1 MLTPFSPLWAH
12 VGTMR
17 ATAALLLFA
26 SACPAGAAELTIELR
41 TPAGEP
47 VPNAVVSLYPG
58 GKPAPFG
65 PMRGPFQIAQRDIQF
80 QPFVLIVPVGGQVAF
95 PNYDSFRHHVYS
107 FSPAKRFELKL
118 YAREQDRSVRFDK
131 AGVVPLG
138 CNIHDQMTAFVK
150 VSDTGLAA
158 RSDASGRIVFA
169 DVPAGAVLARLWH
182 PWLRAP
188 GNQAELRWILPARGG
203 QRHALTV
210 KLRPPPRP
218 GASY

>member
-1 MLTPFSPLWAH
+1 
-12 VGTMR
+12 MR
-17 ATAALLLFA
+17 ATAFLALIALA
-26 SACPAGAAELTIELR
+26 GPAAAAELTVELR
-41 TPAGEP
+41 TPAGQP

-58 GKPAPFG
+58 GRATPLAPL
-65 PMRGPFQIAQRDIQF
+65 RGPFQIAQRNTQF

-118 YAREQDRSVRFDK
+118 YAREQDRTVRFDR

-150 VSDTGLAA
+150 VADTGLVA
-158 RSDASGRIVFA
+158 RSDAAGRIVFPN
-169 DVPAGAVLARLWH
+169 VPAGPLIARLWH
-182 PWLRAP
+182 PYLRLP
-188 GNQAELRWILPARGG
+188 GNQAELRWTLPARGG
-203 QRHALTV
+203 QHHMLTL

-218 GASY
+218 GAAY

>member
-1 MLTPFSPLWAH
+1 MRGLLTF
-12 VGTMR
+12 
-17 ATAALLLFA
+17 LLIA
-26 SACPAGAAELTIELR
+26 SACPAGAAELVIELR
-41 TPAGEP
+41 TPSGAP

-58 GKPAPFG
+58 GRPAPLG
-65 PMRGPFQIAQRDIQF
+65 PMRGAYRIAQRNTQF
-80 QPFVLIVPVGGQVAF
+80 QPFVMIVPVGGQVAF

-158 RSDASGRIVFA
+158 KSDASGRIVFA
-169 DVPAGAVLARLWH
+169 NVPAGPVVARLWH

-188 GNQAELRWILPARGG
+188 GNQAELRWTLPARGA
-203 QRHALTV
+203 QRHALTL

>member
-1 MLTPFSPLWAH
+1 
-12 VGTMR
+12 MR
-17 ATAALLLFA
+17 ATAVLALLAFA
-26 SACPAGAAELTIELR
+26 GPAAAAELVVDLR
-41 TPAGEP
+41 TPEGRP

-58 GKPAPFG
+58 GRPTSLAPL
-65 PMRGPFQIAQRDIQF
+65 RGPFQIAQRNTQF

-107 FSPAKRFELKL
+107 FSSAKRFELKL
-118 YAREQDRSVRFDK
+118 YAREQDRTVRFDK

-158 RSDASGRIVFA
+158 RSDAAGRIVFA
-169 DVPAGAVLARLWH
+169 SVPSGPLIARVWH
-182 PWLRAP
+182 PHLRLP
-188 GNQAELRWILPARGG
+188 GNQAELRWTMPARGL
-203 QRHALTV
+203 QRHALTL

-218 GASY
+218 DAAY